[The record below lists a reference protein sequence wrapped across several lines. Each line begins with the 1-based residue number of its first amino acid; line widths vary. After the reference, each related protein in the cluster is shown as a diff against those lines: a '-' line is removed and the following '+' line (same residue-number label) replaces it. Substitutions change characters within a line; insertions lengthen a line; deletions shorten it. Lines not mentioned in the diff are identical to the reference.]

1 MTEIGKNH
9 QNAGATLLSRHPGRV
24 RWLDPDSGLIAF
36 IARHLE
42 RCHAH
47 AARSVVLL
55 PFAQLMPLAH
65 RMWAQVHPEGFAP
78 RFETTRNWSQ
88 SLGGFRA
95 GATDIAFDMAIDAL
109 TARALLERAGLT
121 AQREHLSASLLESAY
136 QLASLAAAVA
146 PPGRAAWAQRLRP
159 TLEAGLDSPL
169 LAQEAAVVGVALA
182 WAANSAYL
190 TDVLFTPAA
199 TQGVDCLVMLQ
210 GFEPE
215 PMAPVMA
222 TLFAGRF
229 AATPIH
235 EDTAPGRVTLRPAS
249 DMEDEAQQ
257 AASCVMAHV
266 QAGRCPVA
274 LVAVDRALTRRV
286 RAMLEGG
293 GLRLRDE
300 NGWKLSTTRAGA
312 TLLAVLRACAWNAS
326 TDAVLDWL
334 KNGVAADEQ
343 VLRQLEHSLRRG
355 AVRDWR
361 AWQGSEEQAA
371 VWALTKQVNAW
382 RQTLQRARPL
392 GSWLLALQQLLQGS
406 GQWAG
411 LQADRAG
418 ADVLAALHL
427 HSGTELLGGE
437 PTAQFL
443 WTARA
448 LSLAEF
454 TSWVRQ
460 VLEAASCS
468 PLYPLE
474 EQVVI
479 VPMNQLLGRVFAA
492 LVVPGCDE
500 QRLNPAAEPPGRWT
514 QAQRL
519 ALNLPTRGSLLAAAG
534 AAWRHALQCPAC
546 DVLWRQSDDSAE
558 ALLPSTLVQSL
569 QLAGG
574 AATPASDPRGQR
586 RIGPVAQHPP
596 QALGDRLPIS
606 TLSASAY
613 EDLRTCPYKFFALR
627 QLGLREADELD
638 TDVDKRDFG
647 NWLHEVLRQFHEA
660 LLAQPEP
667 TPSGRAARLDATAQA
682 VSDAM
687 GLAPDE
693 FLPFAAAW
701 PVVRRG
707 YLDWL
712 HQHEQAG
719 ARFERAEIWREQG
732 IGPLKLVGRIDRI
745 DRQSDGLTLVLDYK
759 SEDLSKTRQ
768 RVANPAEDTQMA
780 FYAALLPDDELA
792 GAYVTLGEKQGT
804 VTVAQADIVAVR
816 DALIEGI
823 LHDTARIAQGAAL
836 QALGQAPACDYCAA
850 RGLCRRDFWEELAPE
865 RSGPSPGPGLA
876 AAHKALPI
884 LARAG
889 ESDA

>member
-9 QNAGATLLSRHPGRV
+9 QNASATPGAQHAICA
-24 RWLDPDSGLIAF
+24 RWLDPHSGLIAF
-36 IARHLE
+36 IARE
-42 RCHAH
+42 MQRCHAH
-47 AARSVVLL
+47 AARTVVLL
-55 PFAQLMPLAH
+55 PFAQLMPVAH
-65 RMWAQVHPEGFAP
+65 RMWAQAYPDGFAP

-88 SLGGFRA
+88 SLGSFGA
-95 GATDIAFDMAIDAL
+95 GAADIAFDMASDAL
-109 TARALLERAGLT
+109 TARALLEGAGL
-121 AQREHLSASLLESAY
+121 AVHREHLSASLLEAAY
-136 QLASLAAAVA
+136 QLAALAAAVA
-146 PPGRAAWAQRLRP
+146 PPQRAAWARHLRP
-159 TLEAGLDSPL
+159 ALEAGLDSPL

-182 WAANSAYL
+182 WAASSGYL
-190 TDVLFTPAA
+190 TDVLFTPLAA
-199 TQGVDCLVMLQ
+199 QQVDCLVCLQ

-215 PMAPVMA
+215 PMSRVMA

-235 EDTAPGRVTLRPAS
+235 EEAAPGGITLLAAT

-257 AASCVMAHV
+257 AASCVIAHV
-266 QAGRCPVA
+266 QAGRWPVA

-312 TLLAVLRACAWNAS
+312 TLLAALRACAWNAS

-334 KNGVAADEQ
+334 KNGVAADAQ
-343 VLRQLEHSLRRG
+343 ALRQLEHGLRRT

-371 VWALTKQVNAW
+371 VLALTKQVNAW
-382 RQTLQRARPL
+382 RQSLQRARPL
-392 GSWLLALQQLLQGS
+392 GLWLLGLQQLLQAS
-406 GQWAG
+406 GQWTA
-411 LQADRAG
+411 LQLDRAG
-418 ADVLAALHL
+418 ADVMAALHL
-427 HSGTELLGGE
+427 HSGTALLGGE
-437 PTAQFL
+437 PAAQFL

-468 PLYPLE
+468 PQYPLQ

-519 ALNLPTRGSLLAAAG
+519 ALDLPTRDSLLAAAG
-534 AAWRHALQCPAC
+534 AAWRHALQSPLC
-546 DVLWRQSDDSAE
+546 DVLWRQSDDSGE
-558 ALLPSTLVQSL
+558 TLLPSTLVQSL
-569 QLAGG
+569 QLARG
-574 AATPASDPRGQR
+574 AATAAPDPRGRR
-586 RIGPVAQHPP
+586 RIQPVAQHPP

-613 EDLRTCPYKFFALR
+613 DDLRTCPYKFFALR

-667 TPSGRAARLDATAQA
+667 TPGGRAARLDAAAQA

-701 PVVRRG
+701 PAVRDG
-707 YLDWL
+707 YLAWL
-712 HQHEQAG
+712 HRHEQQG

-732 IGPLKLVGRIDRI
+732 IGPVKLVGRIDRI

-759 SEDLSKTRQ
+759 TEDLSKTRQ
-768 RVANPAEDTQMA
+768 RVANPVEDTQMA

-816 DALIEGI
+816 DALIEAV
-823 LHDTARIAQGAAL
+823 LHDTAQIAQGAAL
-836 QALGQAPACDYCAA
+836 PALGEVPACDYCAA
-850 RGLCRRDFWEELAPE
+850 RGLCRRDSWAEA
-865 RSGPSPGPGLA
+865 SHA
-876 AAHKALPI
+876 
-884 LARAG
+884 
-889 ESDA
+889 